1 MSSLAEFSPIDL
13 VDEHGFILDKDVREP
28 KVLMIAS
35 GLDIRTVQDIGG
47 HKDIKT
53 TMNYAH
59 LLAEK
64 IREAARTFSIKPAEE
79 IQPDPR
85 NYLRLVKNS

>member
-1 MSSLAEFSPIDL
+1 
-13 VDEHGFILDKDVREP
+13 
-28 KVLMIAS
+28 MIAS